1 MRIESPATVRRTL
14 SRRGEAARREHH
26 TMEGQEGPPVVSTRG
41 RKAPIPATGQIQH
54 LAANIPDRF
63 PWTGGNAMTSPNTL
77 ATHGIARD
85 LYRPGWH
92 CYTCRVQ
99 LQNGLTGARAHYDQ
113 VHALA
118 ELDPPALYVL
128 PR

>member
-1 MRIESPATVRRTL
+1 MVNTIGQTPWKITRRRC
-14 SRRGEAARREHH
+14 SNAAR
-26 TMEGQEGPPVVSTRG
+26 GS
-41 RKAPIPATGQIQH
+41 
-54 LAANIPDRF
+54 D
-63 PWTGGNAMTSPNTL
+63 MTSPNTL
-77 ATHGIARD
+77 ARFGIAPD

-92 CYTCRVQ
+92 CNTCRVQ

-113 VHALA
+113 VHVLA